1 MAGHQPAAV
10 LDGPADDDDLYAASV
25 PPRQR
30 REQSS
35 SPSISSI
42 SSDEDTRGR
51 SAIRREE
58 TESSHDDE
66 FEEALD
72 HFDEEALAPP
82 TALAEVGRVS
92 GSPVRDSKFQEIL

>member
-1 MAGHQPAAV
+1 M
-10 LDGPADDDDLYAASV
+10 LDGPAGNDDDLYAASV
-25 PPRQR
+25 PASHTRQAAR
-30 REQSS
+30 DHSS
-35 SPSISSI
+35 SPSISSV

-51 SAIRREE
+51 STMRREG
-58 TESSHDDE
+58 TESGDE

-82 TALAEVGRVS
+82 KPLGDGRVG